1 MSDITRIE
9 TGPRM
14 SQAVIHNGVVYLAGQ
29 ISDKGPSVTEQTAD
43 VLAQIDDLL
52 AQAGTD
58 KSRIL
63 TATIILSDIST
74 FGEMNAVWEKW
85 VPQGATPARA
95 TIEAKLAAP
104 QYLVEIVVVA
114 AVA

>member
-14 SQAVIHNGVVYLAGQ
+14 SQATIHNGIAYLAGQ
-29 ISDKGPSVTEQTAD
+29 IAEGATVAEQTAA
-43 VLAQIDDLL
+43 VLAQIDSLL
-52 AQAGTD
+52 AQAGSD

-63 TATIILSDIST
+63 TATIILSDIAT
-74 FGEMNAVWEKW
+74 FGEMNSVWEKW
-85 VPQGATPARA
+85 VPQSATPARA

-114 AVA
+114 ALA